1 VRVGRSIPPVAA
13 PLDAIDLWFGVRG
26 LVTPARAVQRFE
38 DELRSTF
45 GVRHVFSLSS
55 GTAALT
61 VALKALAS
69 ISDRTDVILPA
80 YTCFTVPAA
89 VVQAG
94 LRPVL
99 CDIGDD
105 TFDFDYAQLTRLLNR
120 RTLAVIVHHL
130 FGIPSDVARAR
141 RLCAGVGACVVED
154 AAQAMGV
161 EAGGRMLGTLGDVG
175 IFSLGRGKHVT
186 CGDGGLIVTDA
197 ARIAGAIER
206 QYRGVPRANVGA
218 AIVGLAKSAVMCAF
232 IRPSLYWIPASLPF
246 LRLGETIYPTRIVI
260 RRLSGMHAG
269 LMHRMRA
276 RLERARRVRRRTAAE
291 LRRRL
296 GFASREDRDRHP
308 YLRLP
313 VYAATPED
321 TTRVFASAHRRGLG
335 VAKGYP
341 SAVSEIPALRDR
353 FRGQRFPRATRV
365 SDHLLTLPT
374 HHWLGEADMTSIVD
388 HVRGVVA
395 VSCPSDTA
403 EVFEREGA

>member
-1 VRVGRSIPPVAA
+1 M
-13 PLDAIDLWFGVRG
+13 
-26 LVTPARAVQRFE
+26 PARALRRFE

-45 GVRHVFSLSS
+45 AVRHVFPLSS

-61 VALKALAS
+61 VALRALAS

-89 VVQAG
+89 VVLAG

-99 CDIGDD
+99 CDIGHH
-105 TFDFDYAQLTRLLNR
+105 TFDFDYARLAPLLNR

-130 FGIPSDVARAR
+130 FGIPSDIARAR
-141 RLCAGVGACVVED
+141 QLCAGVGAFVIED

-161 EAGGRMLGTLGDVG
+161 EAGGRMIGTLGDLGV
-175 IFSLGRGKHVT
+175 FSLGRGKHVT
-186 CGDGGLIVTDA
+186 CGEGGVIVTDA
-197 ARIAGAIER
+197 PRIAAAIER
-206 QYRGVPRANVGA
+206 QYRSVPRATVREA
-218 AIVGLAKSAVMCAF
+218 VVGLAKNAVMCAF
-232 IRPSLYWIPASLPF
+232 IRPSLYWIPANMPF
-246 LRLGETIYPTRIVI
+246 LRLGETIYPTRIVV

-269 LMHRMRA
+269 LMHRMGA
-276 RLERARRVRRRTAAE
+276 RLERGRRVRRRTAAE

-296 GFASREDRDRHP
+296 GFASREDHDRHS

-313 VYAATPED
+313 VYAATPQD
-321 TTRVFASAHRRGLG
+321 TTRLFALAHRRGFG

-365 SDHLLTLPT
+365 SEHLLTLPT
-374 HHWLGEADMTSIVD
+374 HHWLRDADLQAIVD
-388 HVRGVVA
+388 HVRGSVD
-395 VSCPSDTA
+395 VSCPLDAA